1 MRFGKIDSRQ
11 VGEGEVGGSGR
22 EEIPCANKDPGY
34 DRLYSRLSVRRQIR
48 SGMHMVDVPRRKCAL
63 HASYLNTTTDYR
75 PATALVGG
83 ALSTNP
89 FD

>member
-1 MRFGKIDSRQ
+1 
-11 VGEGEVGGSGR
+11 
-22 EEIPCANKDPGY
+22 
-34 DRLYSRLSVRRQIR
+34 
-48 SGMHMVDVPRRKCAL
+48 MHMVDVPRRKCAL